1 MKSLKDYS
9 GLWGVLS
16 VALLLICIIS
26 WADGFSLFGIV
37 LKPAPIA
44 ERLTREPE
52 RPDVGA
58 SVALK
63 QIALRPVEKRRVADT
78 TSHSILI
85 FGDSML
91 EGLNRRLGAYATEN
105 GHTLNSVIWYSST
118 TKTWAECDTLRHYL
132 RRFKPT
138 YVFISLGGN
147 ELFIRGIIESRDRY
161 VKKILKELGDIPYV
175 WIGPPNWKEDTGIN
189 ELIANNVPAGR
200 FFVSNGMKF
209 DRQKDGAHPT
219 YESAAVWFDSIARWM
234 PLHADHPIRMRRPDS
249 SAPGRPATVVALQP
263 PTN

>member
-1 MKSLKDYS
+1 MKKFRDYL
-9 GLWGVLS
+9 GLWGVMT
-16 VALLLICIIS
+16 VALLVIVVVS
-26 WADGFSLFGIV
+26 WADGVSILGFD
-37 LKPAPIA
+37 LKPAPIV
-44 ERLTREPE
+44 ERLTRNPAKA
-52 RPDVGA
+52 DVGA
-58 SVALK
+58 GVALK
-63 QIALRPVEKRRVADT
+63 HLSMRQAESRADT
-78 TSHSILI
+78 ASHRILI

-91 EGLNRRLGAYATEN
+91 EGLNRRLGAYAKAN

-118 TKTWAECDTLRHYL
+118 TKTWAECDTLRHFL
-132 RRFKPT
+132 KRFNPT

-147 ELFIRGIIESRDRY
+147 ELFVRGILESRDGY
-161 VKKILKELGDIPYV
+161 VKKIIRELGDIPYV

-189 ELIANNVPAGR
+189 ELIAKNVPPGR

-234 PLHADHPIRMRRPDS
+234 PLHSDHPIRMKRPES
-249 SAPGRPATVVALQP
+249 TVSGRPATVVVLQP